1 MPPEPHP
8 DAELVARCQ
17 KGDEG
22 AWADLVAAYGKKVY
36 GIAWHMTY
44 DRAEA
49 EELTQDCF
57 LKVWQN
63 LDRYEPTEASL
74 LAWIAALS
82 RNLCIDHYRRRKREK
97 GFSFLSDDAV
107 TTLLPATDDPQA
119 DAVRRERVRML
130 LDAISELP
138 DELAEVVILRD
149 LDGLDYREIGDLL
162 KLADGTVKSRL
173 NRARIELARVVQGAR
188 RGLDGRRKVA
198 LFALRPAH
206 HDGHGRRAMSAAC
219 RAFEQRLAEA
229 LDRAGESAT
238 AAAARALAAADAH
251 AAECPACAL
260 LATLVAGH
268 AGVFAFLA
276 RPEPSPEFLSRLSET
291 PADVR
296 ARQEASEVL
305 SFLTP
310 GALARPEPSRA
321 LLKRLLAVPEPAL
334 FRRRVERLARRL
346 RPAETRRDRLAV
358 RRRGR
363 VRGDVPDR
371 RAPARGPD
379 VGGPR
384 RGERPDVRGR
394 ARAFRSARR
403 RGPPLRRE
411 RPRPGGR
418 PDHEAAR
425 LPRVSRVRRGP
436 RPRRRLFAARLRE
449 GLRRSGRRPAGLA
462 RQRRNLPSTFD
473 VLDDR
478 WKR

>member
-1 MPPEPHP
+1 MPEAPHP

-17 KGDEG
+17 KGDDG
-22 AWADLVAAYGKKVY
+22 AWADLVASYGKKVY

-97 GFSFLSDDAV
+97 GFFFLSDDAV
-107 TTLLPATDDPQA
+107 STLLPATDDPQA

-149 LDGLDYREIGDLL
+149 LDGLEYREIGELL

-173 NRARIELARVVQGAR
+173 NRARIELARVVRGRVGAST
-188 RGLDGRRKVA
+188 GDGRSLYSPFGPRTTT
-198 LFALRPAH
+198 
-206 HDGHGRRAMSAAC
+206 GHGRRAMSAAC

-229 LDRAGESAT
+229 LDRAGEGAT
-238 AAAARALAAADAH
+238 AAAARDLAAADAH

-310 GALARPEPSRA
+310 GALARPEPSLRS
-321 LLKRLLAVPEPAL
+321 LKRLLAVPGPAPSGAVSNV
-334 FRRRVERLARRL
+334 RRGVFGRL
-346 RPAETRRDRLAV
+346 RPLVTDWRFAVVAAYAATFLIVALLRLDPMSA
-358 RRRGR
+358 
-363 VRGDVPDR
+363 
-371 RAPARGPD
+371 ARGAAND
-379 VGGPR
+379 LTSA
-384 RGERPDVRGR
+384 GERALSEARVAAVHRFDESALGRATAPITKRLDYRVYRAFAAGR
-394 ARAFRSARR
+394 ARAIAYSQLVFEKVFGGAADVQQASHDTPEPSEPFQRS
-403 RGPPLRRE
+403 
-411 RPRPGGR
+411 
-418 PDHEAAR
+418 
-425 LPRVSRVRRGP
+425 
-436 RPRRRLFAARLRE
+436 
-449 GLRRSGRRPAGLA
+449 
-462 RQRRNLPSTFD
+462 
-473 VLDDR
+473 
-478 WKR
+478 